1 MTDHKRMNI
10 HLKTLTLTLVL
21 SVALLNGCGSSSS
34 IGGPGGGGREF
45 VSGNLTPG
53 AIFTHVFMSA
63 KSVPYFCRFHGGAGG
78 VGMSG
83 VITVGAAGTA
93 NKFQLS
99 ITTATD
105 LPDLAIEAGD
115 TVTWTNNDALTHTVE
130 SDN

>member
-1 MTDHKRMNI
+1 MADHKRM
-10 HLKTLTLTLVL
+10 KTYLSYLALAS
-21 SVALLNGCGSSSS
+21 SVALLGGCGSSSS

-45 VSGNLTPG
+45 VSGDLAPNATY
-53 AIFTHVFMSA
+53 THVFMTA
-63 KSVPYFCRFHGGAGG
+63 KSVPYYCRFHGGSGG

-83 VITVGAAGTA
+83 VITVGVAGTP

-99 ITTATD
+99 ITSAID

-115 TVTWTNNDALTHTVE
+115 TVTWTNNHTMVHTVE